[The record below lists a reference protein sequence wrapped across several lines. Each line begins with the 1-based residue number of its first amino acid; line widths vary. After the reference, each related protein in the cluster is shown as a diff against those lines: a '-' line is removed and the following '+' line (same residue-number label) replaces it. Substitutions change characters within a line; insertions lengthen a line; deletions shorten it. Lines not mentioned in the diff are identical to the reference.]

1 MKFFI
6 IAFFVVVVVFFTFL
20 FEAQYQNATDD
31 NPNINRTEFFLKY
44 GLDYYI
50 NTQEEDCE

>member
-6 IAFFVVVVVFFTFL
+6 IALFVVVGVFFTIL

-31 NPNINRTEFFLKY
+31 NHNINRTEFFLKY